1 MSNKIYLKP
10 GKEQPLSRRHP
21 WVFSGAI
28 RKKDAGIKEGDQV
41 AVYDAKSNFLGK
53 GHFQEES
60 ISVRIISFD
69 DLPFDQEFWKK
80 RLEQALQTRN
90 NAQLPAPETDA
101 FRLVHAEGDSLSGL
115 IIDIYGNTAVMQTH
129 SLGMYQ
135 ARKLLSEAL
144 LSLTALSL
152 KTVYLKVHKQL
163 QEKFPEATDQT
174 LAGELKPKINIQ
186 ENGVRFLVDIV
197 EGQKTG
203 FFLDQRDS
211 RALLGSLS
219 RNKKVLNTFAYT
231 GGFSLYALKGG
242 ATLVHSVDASA
253 PAIAM
258 TEENT
263 RLNQFTEVQH
273 EGFAED
279 TFRFLEKSTE
289 TYDIIVL
296 DPPAF
301 AKHRNARHS
310 AVRGYQKLNYE
321 AIRRLP
327 AGGLLFTFSCSQ
339 VVDTRLFYNTI
350 AAAAIQAGREIK
362 ILYRLSQPADHP
374 VSVYHPEG
382 EYLKGLVLEVK

>member
-1 MSNKIYLKP
+1 
-10 GKEQPLSRRHP
+10 
-21 WVFSGAI
+21 
-28 RKKDAGIKEGDQV
+28 
-41 AVYDAKSNFLGK
+41 
-53 GHFQEES
+53 
-60 ISVRIISFD
+60 
-69 DLPFDQEFWKK
+69 
-80 RLEQALQTRN
+80 
-90 NAQLPAPETDA
+90 
-101 FRLVHAEGDSLSGL
+101 
-115 IIDIYGNTAVMQTH
+115 
-129 SLGMYQ
+129 
-135 ARKLLSEAL
+135 
-144 LSLTALSL
+144 
-152 KTVYLKVHKQL
+152 
-163 QEKFPEATDQT
+163 
-174 LAGELKPKINIQ
+174 
-186 ENGVRFLVDIV
+186 
-197 EGQKTG
+197 
-203 FFLDQRDS
+203 
-211 RALLGSLS
+211 
-219 RNKKVLNTFAYT
+219 
-231 GGFSLYALKGG
+231 
-242 ATLVHSVDASA
+242 
-253 PAIAM
+253 M